1 MYFDYSNARKELEER
16 KKQESREYN
25 FAIFTKL
32 HPITISLFPLPYFQ
46 ISYSKVTRFLLI
58 LVSSWSAR

>member
-25 FAIFTKL
+25 FAIFTKS
-32 HPITISLFPLPYFQ
+32 HPITISLFPLRTIF
-46 ISYSKVTRFLLI
+46 SNFLFKRYTFLTDP
-58 LVSSWSAR
+58 RK